1 MTREETVSLLLHLL
15 PPAKQGNKS
24 DLRVALTE
32 ILETTSAAKVLA
44 LQYALQ
50 GMQKAKAERCAACQA
65 SIGMEQNKWALLDG
79 TPVCQKCCVRDALI
93 RLTEAIDNLE
103 S

>member
-1 MTREETVSLLLHLL
+1 MTREELVSLLLHLL
-15 PPAKQGNKS
+15 PLAKQGDKS
-24 DLRVALTE
+24 NLRIALTD
-32 ILETTSAAKVLA
+32 ILRRASVADVLA
-44 LQYALQ
+44 LQLALE
-50 GMQKAKAERCAACQA
+50 GLQKTRAERCAACQA

-93 RLTEAIDNLE
+93 RLTEAIDSLK

>member
-1 MTREETVSLLLHLL
+1 MTREEIVSLLLHLL

-50 GMQKAKAERCAACQA
+50 GMQKTRAERCAACQA

>member
-1 MTREETVSLLLHLL
+1 MTREEIVSLLLHLL
-15 PPAKQGNKS
+15 PLAKNGGS
-24 DLRVALTE
+24 DLRIALTE
-32 ILETTSAAKVLA
+32 ILRTASVANVLA
-44 LQYALQ
+44 LQFALE
-50 GMQKAKAERCAACQA
+50 GMQKTRAERCAACQA

-93 RLTEAIDNLE
+93 RLTEAIDNLD